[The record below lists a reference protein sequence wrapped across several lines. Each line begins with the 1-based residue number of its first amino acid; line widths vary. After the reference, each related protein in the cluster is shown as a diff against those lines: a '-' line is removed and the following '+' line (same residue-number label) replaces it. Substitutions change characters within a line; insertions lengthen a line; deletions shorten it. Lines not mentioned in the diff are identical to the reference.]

1 MDGTRPFRQTGNA
14 LSVVRR
20 SSEGLSSSPRLL
32 LNRAISALA
41 RGMGS
46 CTRCTIKPA
55 ARIET
60 APLGRPILPGA
71 SMFCAPRILASG
83 LLHKYHFR
91 SVARDQVQ
99 LEPRPPHRVVSTG

>member
-20 SSEGLSSSPRLL
+20 SSEESSSSPLLL
-32 LNRAISALA
+32 LNRAISAVA
-41 RGMGS
+41 RERGS
-46 CTRCTIKPA
+46 CTPCSLKPA

-60 APLGRPILPGA
+60 APLGRPLLAGA

-83 LLHKYHFR
+83 LLQQYRFR
-91 SVARDQVQ
+91 SVAWDRVR
-99 LEPRPPHRVVSTG
+99 LVPR